1 MDYYLYNTITWT
13 KMQFQCYKTS
23 KSDRLYLQE
32 KSVAPDECIVFRQ
45 LRERKGGAGPA
56 GLGEVMVDDGRLGK
70 IMILRIF
77 LLLKVL
83 KPSRLG
89 FSAAFPG

>member
-1 MDYYLYNTITWT
+1 M
-13 KMQFQCYKTS
+13 
-23 KSDRLYLQE
+23 
-32 KSVAPDECIVFRQ
+32 APDECIVFRQ

-56 GLGEVMVDDGRLGK
+56 GLGEVMGDDGRLGK

-83 KPSRLG
+83 KPSCLG
-89 FSAAFPG
+89 FSTAFPRRKTAHLF